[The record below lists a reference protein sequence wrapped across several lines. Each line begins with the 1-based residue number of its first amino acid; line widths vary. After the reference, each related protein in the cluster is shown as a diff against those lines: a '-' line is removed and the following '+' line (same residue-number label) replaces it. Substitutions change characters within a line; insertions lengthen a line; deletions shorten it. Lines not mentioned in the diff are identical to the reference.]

1 MSSSKQSGFTDDE
14 LEALRLWDMPDVSG
28 RERSKSSE
36 DDKARSPVLT
46 VQDIEAMQQ
55 QAYEEAFAKGK
66 EEGFTQGYE
75 EGRLQGYEEGL
86 KKGYDENIHRLREQG
101 LQLAEILETLS
112 EPLNAL
118 DEEVEKELVD
128 LSIAIAKQLVRR
140 EIKSDPGQ
148 IVATVREAVN
158 VLPIATREITLTL
171 HPDDAELVRSV
182 FLLNDR
188 PAPWKIKEDPLLS
201 RGGCHVDAEQSH
213 VDASVERRLAAV
225 IAQMLGDE
233 RNRDETS

>member
-1 MSSSKQSGFTDDE
+1 MSLSKQPGFTDDE
-14 LEALRLWDMPDVSG
+14 LEALRLWNMPDVSG
-28 RERSKSSE
+28 HDRSKSSE
-36 DDKARSPVLT
+36 ADKARSPLLT
-46 VQDIEAMQQ
+46 VQDIEVMQK
-55 QAYEEAFAKGK
+55 QAYEEAFAKGH
-66 EEGFTQGYE
+66 EEGFAQGYE
-75 EGRLQGYEEGL
+75 EGQSQGYEDGL
-86 KKGYDENIHRLREQG
+86 KKGHDENVNRLREQG
-101 LQLAEILETLS
+101 LQLAEILEALS

-148 IVATVREAVN
+148 IVATVKAAVN
-158 VLPIATREITLTL
+158 ILPITTREITLTL
-171 HPDDAELVRSV
+171 NPEDAELVRSV
-182 FLLNDR
+182 FLLNER

-225 IAQMLGDE
+225 IAQVLGDE
-233 RNRDETS
+233 RVRETIS